1 MHVIFIAPHFPTVQR
16 RFAQALKQVG
26 ATVTGIGELAGHE
39 VPHEI
44 AQYLDGWEQVSNVT
58 DENALYD
65 AVRRV
70 QARGWVDRLEATIE
84 AHMLAAAKVREACG
98 IPGLSYQQTL
108 LCRDKTLMKQFMREH
123 GIPCAASTAV
133 STPEEVI
140 QFGRQHGYPLILKPR
155 DGAGANQT
163 WKVRGEDDLE
173 AALIDTGI
181 VHGHSVAV
189 EEFIE
194 GHEGFYDTLT
204 VNGTIRHDFIS
215 HYYPNVLEAMRHR
228 WISPLIIC
236 TNRHDAEGYGELKEM
251 GHKVVKE
258 LGLSTTP
265 THMEWF
271 FGDKGLKFSEIGA
284 RPPGVSHW
292 DIYSAANDIDL
303 YKEWADSIVHGNVW
317 GQANRRFAAAQLALR
332 PTQDGTIVGYEGV
345 EAMQQ
350 KYGEWVFDAYFPPVG
365 SPTQPIEKGYKANAW
380 VHIKHPDYDSLRE
393 ICMELANKIKVIAA

>member
-1 MHVIFIAPHFPTVQR
+1 MHVIYIAPHFPTAQR

-26 ATVTGIGELAGHE
+26 ATITGIGEPAAHE
-39 VPHEI
+39 VPNDV
-44 AQYLDGWEQVSNVT
+44 AQLLDGWEQVSSVT
-58 DENALYD
+58 DENGLYD

-84 AHMLAAAKVREACG
+84 SHMLPAARVREACN
-98 IPGLSYQQTL
+98 IPGLSYKQTL
-108 LCRDKTLMKQFMREH
+108 LCRDKTLMKAFMREH
-123 GIPCAASTAV
+123 GIPCAASAAV
-133 STPEEVI
+133 SSAEEVV
-140 QFGRQHGYPLILKPR
+140 QFGRRHGYPLILKPR

-163 WKVRGEDDLE
+163 WKVDSEDGLG
-173 AALIDTGI
+173 AALADTGVI
-181 VHGHSVAV
+181 NGRSVAV

-228 WISPLIIC
+228 WISPIIIC
-236 TNRHDAEGYGELKEM
+236 TNRHDAEGYGELKAM
-251 GHKVVKE
+251 GHKVVSE

-292 DIYSAANDIDL
+292 DIYCAANEIDL
-303 YKEWADSIVHGNVW
+303 YKDWADAIVHGNIW
-317 GQANRRFAAAQLALR
+317 SQASRRFSAAQLALR
-332 PTQDGTIVGYEGV
+332 PTQDGTIVRYEGI
-345 EAMQQ
+345 EAMQA
-350 KYGEWVFDAYFPPVG
+350 KYGEWVFDAYFPPAG
-365 SPTQPIEKGYKANAW
+365 SPTQSIEAGYKANAW
-380 VHIKHPDYDSLRE
+380 VHIKHPDYDRLRE
-393 ICMELANKIKVIAA
+393 ICMELANTIKVIAA